1 MDPRVSIYTTD
12 LILSY
17 KTIHLS
23 VSQVT
28 VSPPEDDEGL
38 GQKLLI
44 VQYEKAGLNYQ
55 LNIKKMT

>member
-12 LILSY
+12 LTLSY
-17 KTIHLS
+17 ETIHLS
-23 VSQVT
+23 VFQVT

-55 LNIKKMT
+55 LNFKKMT